1 MQWNGEI
8 NAGFCPEGIK
18 PWLPL
23 TPSYTQRNV
32 EVEQNDPD
40 SLYNCYKRFL
50 KVRKEFPALN
60 AGSLTL
66 LKLSKPPAEL
76 LGFTRQALIQEL
88 TQKVTVYLN
97 FSNKIQTLPKPES
110 DLNLIISTLAN
121 SNAVKEKDIALQPYE
136 GIVFQSQV

>member
-1 MQWNGEI
+1 M
-8 NAGFCPEGIK
+8 
-18 PWLPL
+18 
-23 TPSYTQRNV
+23 
-32 EVEQNDPD
+32 
-40 SLYNCYKRFL
+40 
-50 KVRKEFPALN
+50 
-60 AGSLTL
+60 
-66 LKLSKPPAEL
+66 
-76 LGFTRQALIQEL
+76 LGFTCQALIQEL